1 MKDELAKKSIRMVGQ
16 SPILTERWDDKAET
30 NFWLAKQQGL
40 EGAFPKSRII
50 NKGEESNLDLE
61 GDGIG
66 WPRILKPIRGRGS
79 HGVAVIKDEEGFR
92 QHLETLFAESSSVL
106 VEVGQRCM
114 IRDEVHGA
122 DWLRNTAGVRRSRS
136 LSSHL
141 ENIQASVR
149 RTSTGR
155 CQ

>member
-30 NFWLAKQQGL
+30 NFWLAKQKGL

-50 NKGEESNLDLE
+50 TKGEESNLDLE

-106 VEVGQRCM
+106 VEVSQIRM
-114 IRDEVHGA
+114 NRDEVNRA
-122 DWLRNTAGVRRSRS
+122 DWLRNTAKVRRSLS
-136 LSSHL
+136 LSSRQ
-141 ENIQASVR
+141 ESIRGSAR
-149 RTSTGR
+149 RTNTGH